1 MSLKMTRA
9 DQDTLLQ
16 SALEPTGST
25 GWKNDAFAV
34 GVKAPDDELAAVAVF
49 QNFGAGDADF
59 HFAFLDRRP
68 VTRGLIE
75 GLLNLAFHHRGLGLN
90 KVYAQIAASN
100 RPAIRAAVALGF
112 DFEHRKRGGFHGVE
126 DAIILSMSR
135 PDAGLVAARPQTEA
149 TT

>member
-9 DQDTLLQ
+9 DQDALLQ

-34 GVKAPDDELAAVAVF
+34 GVKAGDDELAAVAVF
-49 QNFGAGDADF
+49 QNFGAGEADF

-68 VTRGLIE
+68 VTRALIE
-75 GLLNLAFHHRGLGLN
+75 GLLNLAFHHRGLGLA
-90 KVYAQIAASN
+90 KVNAQIAASN
-100 RPAIRAAVALGF
+100 RAAIRAAVALGF
-112 DFEHRKRGGFHGVE
+112 DFEFRKRGGFLGWE
-126 DAIILSMSR
+126 DAIVLSMSR
-135 PDAGLVAARPQTEA
+135 PEAGLVAARPHTEA